1 MNLSVKNI
9 TRIKIIGF
17 LLMIGLMVYLNDKIN
32 SDDKEKTSESQI
44 YTPNDDSG
52 LVTSS
57 ARIPDKAEGAIP
69 LKLISNPNSNF
80 LFLFNTSH
88 KVIFNSRFLQLEK
101 TYLEYCCKTRASFL
115 IEYLA
120 TMRNKDIR

>member
-17 LLMIGLMVYLNDKIN
+17 LLMIGLMVYLNDKFD
-32 SDDKEKTSESQI
+32 SDENEKTSESQI
-44 YTPNDDSG
+44 YVPNDDSG
-52 LVTSS
+52 LATSS
-57 ARIPDKAEGAIP
+57 ARIPGKTEGAIP

-80 LFLFNTSH
+80 LFLFNHSH
-88 KVIFNSRFLQLEK
+88 KIIFNSRFLQLEK

>member
-1 MNLSVKNI
+1 MNLSIKNM
-9 TRIKIIGF
+9 TRIKFIGF

-32 SDDKEKTSESQI
+32 SDDNVKKSESQI
-44 YTPNDDSG
+44 YTPNEDSG

-57 ARIPDKAEGAIP
+57 ARIPEKAEGAIP

-80 LFLFNTSH
+80 LFLFNISH
-88 KVIFNSRFLQLEK
+88 KVIFNSKFLQLKK
-101 TYLEYCCKTRASFL
+101 TYLDFCCKTRTSFL

>member
-1 MNLSVKNI
+1 MKLSVKNI

-17 LLMIGLMVYLNDKIN
+17 LLMIGLMVYLNDKFE
-32 SDDKEKTSESQI
+32 SDDNEKTSESQI
-44 YTPNDDSG
+44 FVPNDNSG
-52 LVTSS
+52 LATSS
-57 ARIPDKAEGAIP
+57 ARIPNKTEGAIP

-80 LFLFNTSH
+80 LFLFNNSH
-88 KVIFNSRFLQLEK
+88 KIIFNSRFLQLEK
-101 TYLEYCCKTRASFL
+101 KYLQYCCKTRASFL